1 MESCLTWVKERVDA
15 DFPCP
20 QESTDLL
27 HISSS
32 HDILEDDVIGEV
44 HAPLRRSD
52 GYDRCGT
59 FPCLHALC
67 RVVPWPFA
75 VWGDVRWRG
84 PVGGRV
90 LGRAVVRRTVLR
102 CCTILACQSVRRRVL
117 GSCIMCRAVIGWRVV
132 CWWCVLWGACV
143 GGYVVVVLHSRG
155 VFCGAASPFAAS
167 PGGGMWEIQENTPVQ
182 QNPNILLAFPPL
194 LSSTYYPSGFQLEDL
209 LLLLNKTLIKSTAS
223 LLNSVPLLSL
233 KRPPLESDTAP
244 LHSVFAVA

>member
-15 DFPCP
+15 DLPRP
-20 QESTDLL
+20 HESTDLF

-32 HDILEDDVIGEV
+32 HDILEDDVVGEV
-44 HAPLRRSD
+44 HAPLCRSD
-52 GYDRCGT
+52 RYDRCRT
-59 FPCLHALC
+59 FPCLRALC
-67 RVVPWPFA
+67 RAVPRGFV

-117 GSCIMCRAVIGWRVV
+117 DRCVMRRAVIGWRVV

-143 GGYVVVVLHSRG
+143 RGYVVVVLHPCGIS
-155 VFCGAASPFAAS
+155 CGAASPFAAS

-182 QNPNILLAFPPL
+182 QNPNILLASSPL
-194 LSSTYYPSGFQLEDL
+194 FLSSTYYPSGFQLEDL
-209 LLLLNKTLIKSTAS
+209 LLLLNKSLIKTTAS
-223 LLNSVPLLSL
+223 LLSPIPLLSL
-233 KRPPLESDTAP
+233 ERPPLESETAP
-244 LHSVFAVA
+244 LHALA